1 MNKTINKGEG
11 GNPLRELKNQYTA
24 TQKDQRTTRKPA
36 TAFTQR
42 LPWAFLAQ
50 LSQGMDIQCCTI
62 AHSKDNR

>member
-11 GNPLRELKNQYTA
+11 GNPLRELKSQYTA

-50 LSQGMDIQCCTI
+50 LS
-62 AHSKDNR
+62 